1 MMTPL
6 ENERLKY
13 QPRIPAILKNAAN
26 LAAKESGRNTVSAEL
41 KAAFPHIG
49 SAERVTFVEGAKK
62 QEKPLKVGVFFS
74 GGQAP
79 GGHNVIAGLYDLL
92 MTLSPKSELVGF
104 LGGPS
109 GLVDGKAIVLD
120 EEKIA
125 LFRNQGG
132 FHLLGSGRTKIETT
146 EQFEKVRKVI
156 EGMNL
161 DGLVVIGG
169 DDSNTNAAY
178 LAEDF
183 AKREIACTVIGV
195 PKTIDGDLKT
205 EDVEISFGFDTAAK
219 VYSELI
225 GNLGK
230 DLLSAKKM
238 WAFVKLM
245 GRSASHLTLECALN
259 TQPNIALIGEEIEEK
274 KKTLQEIV
282 KEITDVVVQR
292 AKQDKPYGLILIPEG
307 IVEFIPEFKR
317 LIGHLNTLL
326 AEGKGP
332 EQLDE
337 EGKNLFYLLPK
348 VFQEQL
354 TLERDPHGNVQV
366 SKIETERLFMKLVEE
381 EIKRR
386 GEKVSF
392 SPQPFFFGYE
402 ARASLPTNFDA
413 NYCYG
418 LGMVAALGV
427 SLGMTGRM
435 AALSNLYLPAE
446 QWLPNLAPLVAM
458 MGFEMRKG
466 ERKGV
471 ITKALVD
478 LDGDMYK
485 HFVNVSSKW
494 KFEDRYLCPGP
505 IQYFGPE
512 TVTDILPWMIKVRR

>member
-1 MMTPL
+1 MTPL

-13 QPRIPAILKNAAN
+13 KPRFPAVLKRGAHLSASECSDDTITHD
-26 LAAKESGRNTVSAEL
+26 LKTVFPIIGEAK
-41 KAAFPHIG
+41 
-49 SAERVTFVEGAKK
+49 RVTFVEGEQKK
-62 QEKPLKVGVFFS
+62 EKPLKVGVFFS

-79 GGHNVIAGLYDLL
+79 GGHNVIAGLYDMLK
-92 MTLSPKSELVGF
+92 TLSPKSELIGF

-109 GLVDGKAIVLD
+109 GLVNGKAILLD
-120 EEKIA
+120 EQGIA
-125 LFRNQGG
+125 PFRNQGG
-132 FHLLGSGRTKIETT
+132 FHLLGSGRTKIETS
-146 EQFEKVRKVI
+146 EQFERVRKVV

-169 DDSNTNAAY
+169 DDSNTNATY

-183 AKREIACTVIGV
+183 AKRQIDCTVIGA

-205 EDVEISFGFDTAAK
+205 QDVEISFGFDTASK

-259 TQPNIALIGEEIEEK
+259 TQPNITLIGEAIEEQ
-274 KKTLQEIV
+274 KKTLHDIV
-282 KEITDVVVQR
+282 NEITDIVVQR
-292 AKQDKPYGLILIPEG
+292 AKAGKPYGLILIPEG

-317 LIGHLNTLL
+317 LISHLNGLL
-326 AEGKGP
+326 AEGKGA
-332 EQLDE
+332 EALDE

-354 TLERDPHGNVQV
+354 TFERDPHGNVQV

-392 SPQPFFFGYE
+392 APQPFFFGYE

-427 SLGMTGRM
+427 SLRMTGRM
-435 AALSNLYLPAE
+435 AALSDLHHPPE
-446 QWLPNLAPLVAM
+446 QWIPNLVPLVSM

-466 ERKGV
+466 ERRGV

-478 LDGDMYK
+478 LDGAMYN
-485 HFVNVSSKW
+485 HFVKASSKW
-494 KFEDRYLCPGP
+494 QLDDQYLCPGP
-505 IQYFGPE
+505 IQYFGPTE
-512 TVTDILPWMIKVRR
+512 VTENLPWMIKVRM

>member
-1 MMTPL
+1 MTPL
-6 ENERLKY
+6 EKERLLY
-13 QPRIPAILKNAAN
+13 QPRFPAVLKRGGYLKPSACSDDTITHELKN
-26 LAAKESGRNTVSAEL
+26 LFPIIGEAK
-41 KAAFPHIG
+41 
-49 SAERVTFVEGAKK
+49 RVTFVEGELGK
-62 QEKPLKVGVFFS
+62 EKPLKVGVFFS

-79 GGHNVIAGLYDLL
+79 GGHNVIAGLYDML
-92 MTLSPKSELVGF
+92 MTLSPKSELIGF

-109 GLVDGKAIVLD
+109 GLVNGKAVVLD
-120 EEKIA
+120 KEKIA
-125 LFRNQGG
+125 PFRNQGG
-132 FHLLGSGRTKIETT
+132 FHLLGSGRTKIETD
-146 EQFEKVRKVI
+146 EQFELVRKVV

-183 AKREIACTVIGV
+183 AKRQIDCTVIGV

-205 EDVEISFGFDTAAK
+205 QDVEISFGFDTASK
-219 VYSELI
+219 VYSELV

-259 TQPNIALIGEEIEEK
+259 TQPNMALIGEAVEEQ
-274 KKTLQEIV
+274 KKTVHQV
-282 KEITDVVVQR
+282 VDEITDLVIAR
-292 AKQDKPYGLILIPEG
+292 AKAGKPYGLILIPEG
-307 IVEFIPEFKR
+307 IIEFIPEFKR

-332 EQLDE
+332 EHLDE
-337 EGKNLFYLLPK
+337 EGKKLFELLPK

-366 SKIETERLFMKLVEE
+366 SKIETERLFMKMVEE

-386 GEKVSF
+386 GEKVPF

-402 ARASLPTNFDA
+402 ARASLPTSFDA
-413 NYCYG
+413 NYCYS

-427 SLGMTGRM
+427 SLRTTGLM
-435 AALSNLYLPAE
+435 AALSDLHYPPE
-446 QWLPNLAPLVAM
+446 QWLPNLVPLVSM
-458 MGFEMRKG
+458 MGFEVRKG
-466 ERKGV
+466 AQRGV
-471 ITKALVD
+471 VTKALVD
-478 LDGDMYK
+478 LEGAMYNHYLK
-485 HFVNVSSKW
+485 ESPKW
-494 KFEDRYLCPGP
+494 ALDDQYLCPGP
-505 IQYFGPE
+505 IQYFGPPS
-512 TVTDILPWMIKVRR
+512 VTEILPWMIRVRV